1 MRMLRYLAPALLAAC
16 TASSEPPP
24 GDDAP
29 PPPDPTVVYL
39 TPTQHLTRASMALRG
54 MRPSIEDLKA
64 VDADPNALPAIVDR
78 YLASPEF
85 GETIEEL
92 ENESLLLRI
101 EQPTLTFPVPPSIP
115 TATALD
121 INGSVFDEPLELI
134 RDIVMSDQPYTKIV
148 TADYTL
154 TNGVVQ
160 AIWGLPHTGTPDQ
173 WTRAKATDGR
183 GAAGILGIEAL
194 YHRWRSTGFN
204 YNRGRANMI
213 SRSLLCHDYLHADID
228 VDTSVDLSDP
238 DIVANAVMANP
249 SCAGCHQTLDPLAS
263 YLFPFRGTINLV
275 ALQRGDDT
283 YPIGGYTPSLETR
296 WRTTNKRPPMFFGAP
311 ATGLAGLGQAIADD
325 PRFARCTAMRF
336 ASYLTEVPR
345 DQLPGAWVAQLQ
357 SELVA
362 QNFSAKKLVRAIV
375 LSDQFRVSHDTD
387 EAAAE
392 SVVGAQKVRPDQLER
407 MLRDLTGFRWT
418 TTTAAKLRQIPYGT
432 PDLLRSDFVGYR
444 VLGGGIDSYFVTEP
458 VHTMN
463 ATSSL
468 VAKAAAT
475 AAADFVVEH
484 DATAAAADRTLF
496 VAAAVTD
503 TDEAKIRAE
512 LAHLHAR
519 LYGELVTPDSA
530 EVSETYALFTD
541 ALAAASGNRR
551 RAWKITLIGML
562 SDFRSLFY

>member
-1 MRMLRYLAPALLAAC
+1 MRTLRFLAPALLAAC
-16 TASSEPPP
+16 TTSTESP
-24 GDDAP
+24 GDDA

-54 MRPSIEDLKA
+54 LRPSIEDLKA
-64 VDADPNALPAIVDR
+64 VDADPELVPAIVDR
-78 YLASPEF
+78 YLGSPELA
-85 GETIEEL
+85 ETIMEL
-92 ENESLLLRI
+92 ENETLLLRI
-101 EQPTLTFPVPPSIP
+101 EQATLTFPLPPALP

-121 INGSVFDEPLELI
+121 INGSVFDEPLRLI
-134 RDIVMSDQPYTKIV
+134 ADIVMSDQPYTKIV
-148 TADYTL
+148 TANYTL
-154 TNGVVQ
+154 TNNVVST
-160 AIWGLPHTGTPDQ
+160 IWGLPHTGPAEQ
-173 WTRAKATDGR
+173 WSHASATDGR

-228 VDTSVDLSDP
+228 VDTTVDLSDP
-238 DIVANAVMANP
+238 DVVANAVIANP

-275 ALQRGDDT
+275 ALNNGTDT
-283 YPIGGYTPSLETR
+283 YPVGGYTVAQETR
-296 WRTTNKRPPMFFGAP
+296 WKTTNKRPPMFFGTP
-311 ATGLAGLGQAIADD
+311 ATSLAGLGQAIADD

-345 DQLPGAWVAQLQ
+345 DQLSGAWIAKLQ

-362 QNFSAKKLVRAIV
+362 TNFSAKKLARAIV
-375 LSDQFRVSHDTD
+375 LSDEFRVSYDTD
-387 EAAAE
+387 ATAAE
-392 SVVGAQKVRPDQLER
+392 TVVGAQKARPDQLER
-407 MLRDLTGFRWT
+407 MLRDITGFRWT
-418 TTTAAKLRQIPYGT
+418 TTTAAKLRGIPYGT
-432 PDLLRSDFVGYR
+432 PDLLKSDLVGFR

-468 VAKAAAT
+468 VAKSAAA

-484 DATAAAADRTLF
+484 DFTVPAAQRTLF
-496 VAAAVTD
+496 VAAAVTE
-503 TDEAKIRAE
+503 TDETKVRAE

-519 LYGELVTPDSA
+519 IYGELVAPDSS
-530 EVSETYALFTD
+530 EVDDSYALFTD
-541 ALAAASGNRR
+541 ALAAAGNPR
-551 RAWKITLIGML
+551 RAWKLTLIGML

>member
-1 MRMLRYLAPALLAAC
+1 MRTLRFLAPVLLAAC
-16 TASSEPPP
+16 TASTDTP
-24 GDDAP
+24 GPDAMP
-29 PPPDPTVVYL
+29 SGDPTIVYL

-54 MRPSIEDLKA
+54 LRPSIADLQA
-64 VDADPNALPAIVDR
+64 VDADPTQLPAMVDR
-78 YLASPEF
+78 YLSSPQF
-85 GETIEEL
+85 GETIKEL

-101 EQPTLTFPVPPSIP
+101 EQSTLTFPQPPSLP
-115 TATALD
+115 TSTALD
-121 INGSVFDEPLELI
+121 INGSVFDEPLNLI
-134 RDIVMSDQPYTKIV
+134 EDIVMSDQPYTKIV

-154 TNGVVQ
+154 TNGMVST
-160 AIWGLPHTGTPDQ
+160 IWGLPHTGPADQ
-173 WTRAKATDGR
+173 WSHATATDGR

-228 VDTSVDLSDP
+228 IDTSVDLSDP
-238 DIVANAVMANP
+238 DVVANAVVANP

-263 YLFPFRGTINLV
+263 YLFPFRGTVNLV
-275 ALQRGDDT
+275 ALQNGTDT
-283 YPIGGYTPSLETR
+283 YPVGGYTVAQETR
-296 WRTTNKRPPMFFGAP
+296 WKTTNKRPPMFFGTT

-345 DQLPGAWVAQLQ
+345 DQLSGAWVAKLQ
-357 SELVA
+357 AELVA
-362 QNFSAKKLVRAIV
+362 QNFNAKKLARAIV
-375 LSDQFRVSHDTD
+375 LSDEFRVSYDTD
-387 EAAAE
+387 DVAAE
-392 SVVGAQKVRPDQLER
+392 AVVGAQKARPDQLER

-418 TTTAAKLRQIPYGT
+418 TTTAAKLRAIPYGT
-432 PDLLRSDFVGYR
+432 PDLLKSDFVGFR

-468 VAKAAAT
+468 VAKSAAA

-484 DATAAAADRTLF
+484 DFTVPAAERTLF

-503 TDEAKIRAE
+503 TDETKIRAE

-519 LYGELVTPDSA
+519 IYGELVEPTSSEVDDS
-530 EVSETYALFTD
+530 YALYTD
-541 ALAAASGNRR
+541 ALAAAGNPR
-551 RAWKITLIGML
+551 RAWKLTLIGML